1 MNKRTDFTVGRKN
14 WGDTR
19 FEAHDAGELQT
30 GQVRLHVD
38 RFALTSNNIS
48 YAASGDMLGYW
59 GFFPAAEGRGRIPVM
74 GFGDVVE
81 SANSDIAEGTRVFGF
96 FPMSNEVVIDAV
108 ASREGFS
115 DNGAHRAEHS
125 PIYRQF
131 GNVALDANY
140 TPETEDQIILLRGLF
155 MTSFLVDD
163 FVADNDH
170 FGSERLL
177 ISSASS
183 KTSIALAHC
192 AKLRGDS
199 SIVGFTSAGNLEF
212 TQKLGCYD
220 EVVLYDEIERIDAST
235 ASVFVDMAGNGD
247 VVARIHHHLGDA
259 LKHDCMIGATHWD
272 KGRAANDLPGPK
284 REFFFAPAQMVKRS
298 KDWGPGGL
306 QERMGQSWASFVE
319 FTDSWLTVVRGT
331 GPDALDRIY
340 KETLEGKIDPTVGN
354 VLSL

>member
-1 MNKRTDFTVGRKN
+1 MSERTDFTVGRKD

-19 FEAHDAGELQT
+19 FESHAAGDLQA
-30 GQVRLHVD
+30 GQVRLRVD

-59 GFFPAAEGRGRIPVM
+59 GFFPAEQGRGRIPVM
-74 GFGDVVE
+74 GLGDVLE
-81 SANSDIAEGTRVFGF
+81 SANPDVAEGTRVFGF
-96 FPMSNEVVIDAV
+96 FPMSNEHVVDAV
-108 ASREGFS
+108 ASRGGFS
-115 DNGAHRAEHS
+115 DGGAHRAEHS

-140 TPETEDQIILLRGLF
+140 TVETEDQIILFRGLF

-192 AKLRGDS
+192 AKLRGHS
-199 SIVGFTSAGNLEF
+199 SVLGFTSAGNLEF
-212 TQKLGCYD
+212 TRKLGCYD
-220 EVVLYDEIERIDAST
+220 EVLLYDDIESIYANT

-247 VVARIHHHLGDA
+247 VVSRIHHHLGET
-259 LKHDCMIGATHWD
+259 LKHDCVIGATHWD
-272 KGRAANDLPGPK
+272 KGRAADGLPGPK
-284 REFFFAPAQMVKRS
+284 REFFFAPSQMVKRS
-298 KDWGPGGL
+298 KDWGPDGL
-306 QERMGQSWASFVE
+306 QQRMGQSWESFVE
-319 FTDSWLTVVRGT
+319 FTNGWLKVVRGS
-331 GPDALDRIY
+331 GPDALDRVY
-340 KETLEGKIDPTVGN
+340 QETLAGKIDPTVGN